1 MPFLEIKSAAFGYNV
16 PLISNVN
23 ASLDLGDI
31 CLLVG
36 NNGVGKTTLVKSILG
51 QVPLLK
57 GKISIDGSVAE
68 TLSALDLARQ
78 VSVVFS
84 KSEASPYYTL
94 KDLISLGR
102 YVYYPYYMSLTDE
115 DEAEIEQ
122 IIEKLNLAKY
132 RNHLLSELSDGN
144 LQKAF
149 IGRALAQ
156 NTPMIVLDEPTTYL
170 DEENKLIILELLKDL
185 AQKQNKL
192 ILFSSHDW
200 RIAKDFSDKLWWIK
214 DEKILSGK
222 IIKSD
227 KSSRLSID
235 EIIQEEI

>member
-1 MPFLEIKSAAFGYNV
+1 M
-16 PLISNVN
+16 
-23 ASLDLGDI
+23 DI
-31 CLLVG
+31 
-36 NNGVGKTTLVKSILG
+36 
-51 QVPLLK
+51 
-57 GKISIDGSVAE
+57 
-68 TLSALDLARQ
+68 ARQ

-84 KSEASPYYTL
+84 KSETSPYYTL
-94 KDLISLGR
+94 RDLISLGR

-132 RNHLLSELSDGN
+132 RNYLLSELSDGN

-200 RIAKDFSDKLWWIK
+200 QIAKDFSDKLWWIK
-214 DEKILSGK
+214 DEKILTGK

-227 KSSRLSID
+227 KSNRLSID

>member
-1 MPFLEIKSAAFGYNV
+1 MPFLEIKSADFGYNV

-36 NNGVGKTTLVKSILG
+36 NNGVGKTTLMKSILG
-51 QVPLLK
+51 QTPLLK
-57 GKISIDGSVAE
+57 GKISIDSSAAE

-115 DEAEIEQ
+115 DESEIEQ
-122 IIEKLNLAKY
+122 IIEKLNLDKY
-132 RNHLLSELSDGN
+132 RNHLLS
-144 LQKAF
+144 
-149 IGRALAQ
+149 
-156 NTPMIVLDEPTTYL
+156 
-170 DEENKLIILELLKDL
+170 
-185 AQKQNKL
+185 
-192 ILFSSHDW
+192 
-200 RIAKDFSDKLWWIK
+200 
-214 DEKILSGK
+214 
-222 IIKSD
+222 
-227 KSSRLSID
+227 
-235 EIIQEEI
+235 

>member
-1 MPFLEIKSAAFGYNV
+1 
-16 PLISNVN
+16 
-23 ASLDLGDI
+23 
-31 CLLVG
+31 
-36 NNGVGKTTLVKSILG
+36 
-51 QVPLLK
+51 
-57 GKISIDGSVAE
+57 
-68 TLSALDLARQ
+68 
-78 VSVVFS
+78 
-84 KSEASPYYTL
+84 
-94 KDLISLGR
+94 
-102 YVYYPYYMSLTDE
+102 MSLTDE
-115 DEAEIEQ
+115 DEAKIEQ

-132 RNHLLSELSDGN
+132 RNRLLSELSDGN

-214 DEKILSGK
+214 DEKILTGK

-227 KSSRLSID
+227 KPSRLSID
-235 EIIQEEI
+235 EIMQEEI